1 MTYDVT
7 IIGGGIAGMTAAIFA
22 ARREL
27 KVLIITRDIGGQLIN
42 VLDIENWPGEEYIT
56 GIDLIKKVKKQLDKY
71 SVEIKYFSVNSI
83 SQNNNSFKIV
93 TNIET
98 ISSKSIILAYGKS
111 PHKLN
116 IKGEEE
122 LSGRGVSYCVN
133 CDCQF
138 FRDKIVAVVGGG
150 SSALEGAITMS
161 EISQKVYLIHR
172 KDSFRGEE
180 ILINKVKKTP
190 NIEILYN
197 DNVAEIIGENKV
209 SSIKTKNGKKID
221 LDGIFVEIGHVA
233 DISIVKDLVEV
244 DKTNQIVINL
254 DQSTSIPGIFAAGD
268 ITNHPFKQLV
278 IASGQGATAALSAF
292 RYLQSIK

>member
-98 ISSKSIILAYGKS
+98 ISSTSIILAYGKS
-111 PHKLN
+111 PNKLN